1 MAVEMLLSF
10 LRKFPT
16 ALLEFMALVP
26 ALLAVIVQ
34 VWALIGLWFV
44 FSCFLNV
51 VMFVH
56 AHFLR
61 RATDLKRRFGK
72 RVVIVGHFDDQ
83 LGVPLVHELSR
94 RGHEVM
100 AVSVSDS
107 QRLAIPKSIARVV
120 HIDSSWAHCT
130 PDRLNEC
137 GKEIMRQKGEEE
149 GVGLLVLLPPSPAAS
164 APRSFSSLPAD
175 AASTFSEACAAT
187 WIPTYLTRLIKPR
200 AVISITTAAPDMVT
214 PQSALH
220 GALSAFTARLSSNLS
235 GSGECYSQ
243 RLVVLWGFASLL
255 FGVPPSRMASLCCDA
270 MGNEKLLA
278 PHPLHAIVSWALR
291 DLKMG
296 PWLAWGVAQW
306 ELNRLSKARAKSD

>member
-1 MAVEMLLSF
+1 M
-10 LRKFPT
+10 
-16 ALLEFMALVP
+16 
-26 ALLAVIVQ
+26 
-34 VWALIGLWFV
+34 
-44 FSCFLNV
+44 
-51 VMFVH
+51 
-56 AHFLR
+56 HFLR
-61 RATDLKRRFGK
+61 RGADLKRRFGK
-72 RVVIVGHFDDQ
+72 KVVIVGHFDEH

-94 RGHEVM
+94 RGHEVV

-107 QRLAIPKSIARVV
+107 QRLALPKSVARVV
-120 HIDSSWAHCT
+120 HVDSSWPQCT
-130 PDRLNEC
+130 PERLNAC

-149 GVGLLVLLPPSPAAS
+149 DVGLLVLLPPSPAAS
-164 APRSFSSLPAD
+164 APRSFSSLSAD
-175 AASTFSEACAAT
+175 AASSFGDACAAA
-187 WIPTYLTRLIKPR
+187 WIPTYLARLTKPK

-220 GALSAFTARLSSNLS
+220 GALSAFTARFSSDLS

-243 RLVVLWGFASLL
+243 RLVVLRGSASLL

-270 MGNEKLLA
+270 MGRERVLA

-306 ELNRLSKARAKSD
+306 ELNRLSRRKERKD